1 MLLLAATNETGLL
14 ETLERAVPVGQARPS
29 SRLAHSTGTSRCRL
43 LLTLL
48 LLGAVGLKR
57 TWDLRAYTGAG
68 LALLSGRQH
77 AFSYRHAE
85 RFLSEVAQAGGAEAL
100 TDALAAWTAQLWK
113 PVTEHEEP
121 PGPVFFL
128 DGHRKPVFSD
138 FLLPRGMI
146 GRTGKILGCRTL
158 LLLHDE
164 QGHPL
169 LATTHRV
176 DLHLTLGTPSLLS
189 WYETATEEGP
199 LRRLVI
205 DREGMAAEFLA
216 KLAAEGRWVVTI
228 LRTEQYRGLASFT
241 NVGAF
246 LPVARDRTGQVTR
259 EVAPAHFQLALPEQP
274 GHLLPLTVALIR
286 DWRAQ
291 VPVPP
296 TKENRPAY
304 RWPPKDAQG
313 RGWWLE
319 DWEPTPTPSTP
330 TEPKLIPIVTTA
342 PDADPVAL
350 AHLYRQR
357 WPLQENILKDWLL
370 PLTWIP
376 IMALRKC
383 PSRTRKLPSAGRP

>member
-1 MLLLAATNETGLL
+1 MLS
-14 ETLERAVPVGQARPS
+14 TLEAALPTKAGADTPP
-29 SRLAHSTGTSRCRL
+29 RLVQTTPRTRRQS

-48 LLGAVGLKR
+48 FLGVVGLR
-57 TWDLRAYTGAG
+57 RPWDLRGYVQEG
-68 LALLSGRQH
+68 LALLTTRRRAYG
-77 AFSYRHAE
+77 YRTVE
-85 RFLSEVAQAGGAEAL
+85 RFLSQVAQAGGAEAF
-100 TDALAAWTAQLWK
+100 TDALARWTARLWK
-113 PVTEHEEP
+113 PATEGNQPISP
-121 PGPVFFL
+121 PYYV